1 MSDSPRPDPSRE
13 IDAASDADRD
23 AKIEQL
29 LLAGLDHYFAAR
41 YDQAINVWTRALFF
55 DRGHARA
62 RAYIERARRALAERQ
77 REVEELLHTG
87 AAALDRGDGGEARRL
102 LQAAIDS
109 GAGADEL
116 HPLIARL
123 SRDTDAGSIPASVQ
137 TSTASPRTSLRARVT
152 LPQARRAG
160 IGPGF
165 ALLTIVLVAGVLAG
179 AYALAVRDGLDLRS
193 SLSFQDSPAGAAA
206 APTARE
212 TSLPLPRR
220 GELAMERARSLAAGG
235 RVHQAL
241 AVLESVRSTD
251 PQNAEADRLRTDLQ
265 RQLLGL
271 VTIPPAPAAEPNRG
285 TGAGSGSD
293 RLPSP
298 RQP

>member
-1 MSDSPRPDPSRE
+1 MPDSPRPDPSRE

-41 YDQAINVWTRALFF
+41 YEQAIDVWTRALFF

-77 REVEELLHTG
+77 REAEELLHTG
-87 AAALDRGDGGEARRL
+87 AAALDRGDGDGARRL

-109 GAGADEL
+109 GAAADEL

-123 SRDTDAGSIPASVQ
+123 NRDADAAPVPANVQ
-137 TSTASPRTSLRARVT
+137 APTASPRTSLRARVARAAS
-152 LPQARRAG
+152 PEARRSA

-165 ALLTIVLVAGVLAG
+165 VVLTIVLAAGVIAA

-193 SLSFQDSPAGAAA
+193 TLSFQGSPAGASAVPA
-206 APTARE
+206 ARE
-212 TSLPLPRR
+212 TTLPLPRR
-220 GELAMERARSLAAGG
+220 GELALTRARSLAAGG

-241 AVLESVRSTD
+241 TVLEEVRPTD
-251 PQNAEADRLRTDLQ
+251 PQKAEADRLRAELQ

-271 VTIPPAPAAEPNRG
+271 AAIPPAPSADDSRKE
-285 TGAGSGSD
+285 AG
-293 RLPSP
+293 R
-298 RQP
+298 